1 MSPVENKKG
10 DKNEQQ
16 VEGEEFVAGWQKG
29 LTSPFFFLELG
40 SCVIELGINELINF
54 FLGGP

>member
-1 MSPVENKKG
+1 MENKKG

-29 LTSPFFFLELG
+29 LTSPFSFLELG